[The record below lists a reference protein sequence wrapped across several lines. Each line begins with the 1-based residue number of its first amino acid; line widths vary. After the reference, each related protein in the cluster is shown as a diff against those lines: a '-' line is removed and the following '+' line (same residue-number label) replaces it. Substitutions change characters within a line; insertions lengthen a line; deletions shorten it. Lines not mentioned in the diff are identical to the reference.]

1 LSAAICRGLLWQPQ
15 RKPFSRVRGALIS
28 PCDSLG
34 RGDRGVKHKTASSR
48 DQSTAPDPARSATPR
63 KAAEAQAKD
72 AEPKAPKPRSG
83 SAAARLV
90 AEVERL
96 SAELAASR
104 LRIGELEN
112 RVDVDPLT
120 QTFNRRGFE
129 RALARSLAYV
139 KRYRATAALVYL
151 DLDEFKPVNDRH
163 GHAAGDTMLKAISSA
178 LLREV
183 RASDIVARIGGDEFV
198 VLLWNMTEAD
208 ALSKAAALEKAIYA
222 TPVRWG
228 ASTMVVGA
236 SAGVT
241 AIGPLDTPVDVLA
254 RADAAM
260 YARKMARKESH
271 SPPAAQAN

>member
-1 LSAAICRGLLWQPQ
+1 M
-15 RKPFSRVRGALIS
+15 
-28 PCDSLG
+28 
-34 RGDRGVKHKTASSR
+34 KHKTASSR
-48 DQSTAPDPARSATPR
+48 EERTAQDPARSTPR
-63 KAAEAQAKD
+63 KA
-72 AEPKAPKPRSG
+72 PKAVVKGQNPKPPRPRTG
-83 SAAARLV
+83 SATARLA

-96 SAELAASR
+96 SAELTASR

-120 QTFNRRGFE
+120 QTFNRHGFE
-129 RALARSLAYV
+129 GALARSLAYV

-151 DLDEFKPVNDRH
+151 DLDDFKPVNDRH
-163 GHAAGDTMLKAISSA
+163 GHAAGDAMLKAISAA

-198 VLLWNMTEAD
+198 VLLWNVLEAD
-208 ALSKAAALEKAIYA
+208 AFSKAAALEKAVYA

-236 SAGVT
+236 SAGV
-241 AIGPLDTPVDVLA
+241 ALIGPLDTAADVLA

-260 YARKMARKESH
+260 YARKIERRERRSGRRE
-271 SPPAAQAN
+271 AAVRNP

>member
-1 LSAAICRGLLWQPQ
+1 M
-15 RKPFSRVRGALIS
+15 
-28 PCDSLG
+28 
-34 RGDRGVKHKTASSR
+34 KHKTASSR
-48 DQSTAPDPARSATPR
+48 DQSTDPARSATPR
-63 KAAEAQAKD
+63 KAAEAEAKD

-83 SAAARLV
+83 SAAARLA

-139 KRYRATAALVYL
+139 KRYHATAALVYL

-163 GHAAGDTMLKAISSA
+163 GHAAGDAVLKAISGA

-208 ALSKAAALEKAIYA
+208 AHSKAAALEKAVYA

-236 SAGVT
+236 SAGV
-241 AIGPLDTPVDVLA
+241 AVIGPLDTPGDVLT

-260 YARKMARKESH
+260 YARKMERRDGHA
-271 SPPAAQAN
+271 PPSAAQQVRP

>member
-1 LSAAICRGLLWQPQ
+1 M
-15 RKPFSRVRGALIS
+15 
-28 PCDSLG
+28 
-34 RGDRGVKHKTASSR
+34 KHKTASSR
-48 DQSTAPDPARSATPR
+48 DQRTAPDPARSTTPR
-63 KAAEAQAKD
+63 KAAETEAKD
-72 AEPKAPKPRSG
+72 VEPKAAKPRSG
-83 SAAARLV
+83 SAAARLA

-163 GHAAGDTMLKAISSA
+163 GHAAGDAMLKAISAA

-208 ALSKAAALEKAIYA
+208 ALSKAAALEKAVYA

-236 SAGVT
+236 SAGV
-241 AIGPLDTPVDVLA
+241 AVIGPLDTPADVLA

-260 YARKMARKESH
+260 YARKMERRRH
-271 SPPAAQAN
+271 LRRRQR

>member
-1 LSAAICRGLLWQPQ
+1 
-15 RKPFSRVRGALIS
+15 
-28 PCDSLG
+28 
-34 RGDRGVKHKTASSR
+34 VKHKI
-48 DQSTAPDPARSATPR
+48 ARSREERTAQDSTRSTPH
-63 KAAEAQAKD
+63 KTAEAEVK
-72 AEPKAPKPRSG
+72 ERKPRPPKPRTG
-83 SAAARLV
+83 SAAARLA

-129 RALARSLAYV
+129 RALERSLAYV

-163 GHAAGDTMLKAISSA
+163 GHAAGDAVLKAVSAA
-178 LLREV
+178 LLGEV
-183 RASDIVARIGGDEFV
+183 RASDIVARLGGDEFV

-208 ALSKAAALEKAIYA
+208 AFSKAVALEKAVYA

-236 SAGVT
+236 SAGV
-241 AIGPLDTPVDVLA
+241 AVIGPLDTPAEVLT

-260 YARKMARKESH
+260 YARKMKRKAH
-271 SPPAAQAN
+271 LSPPHAARAS